1 MCTISDRDTR
11 TKNVKSALRQ
21 KTSSGKELHY
31 KVSNTLQVNA
41 PQSFTFRRTC
51 EQDRKFE
58 RRQGNCPWKKQH
70 KCEECGKVFSQS
82 SALNL
87 HQRIYSGEKPYT
99 CEMCATSFSWSTVL
113 IQHRRIHTEEKP
125 FKCHECGK
133 AFSQTS
139 VLNIIRVK
147 CVQSL
152 SAKVQS
158 WFSIEE
164 SILGRNPSN
173 VMMWKSFSMS
183 SNLFRHRKK
192 HAGEKVPYELWGN
205 RSIYWE
211 IFLWGRRRKAP
222 ILL

>member
-113 IQHRRIHTEEKP
+113 IQHRRIHTGEKP
-125 FKCHECGK
+125 FKCHECGNPLVRARIFSDIGRDMLEK
-133 AFSQTS
+133 KSHMSCEGIEAFIEKFFSEGEGARHLYS
-139 VLNIIRVK
+139 
-147 CVQSL
+147 
-152 SAKVQS
+152 
-158 WFSIEE
+158 FSI
-164 SILGRNPSN
+164 
-173 VMMWKSFSMS
+173 
-183 SNLFRHRKK
+183 
-192 HAGEKVPYELWGN
+192 N
-205 RSIYWE
+205 R
-211 IFLWGRRRKAP
+211 
-222 ILL
+222 

>member
-1 MCTISDRDTR
+1 MLAKKLPTCEIPQEIPCHQPKPAEKQLRWALKNLCSFRWNDRDTR

-41 PQSFTFRRTC
+41 PQNFTFRRTC

-99 CEMCATSFSWSTVL
+99 CEVCATSFSLSTVL
-113 IQHRRIHTEEKP
+113 IQHRRIHTGEKP

-133 AFSQTS
+133 AFSQSS
-139 VLNIIRVK
+139 VLNIIHVT

-158 WFSIEE
+158 
-164 SILGRNPSN
+164 
-173 VMMWKSFSMS
+173 
-183 SNLFRHRKK
+183 
-192 HAGEKVPYELWGN
+192 
-205 RSIYWE
+205 
-211 IFLWGRRRKAP
+211 
-222 ILL
+222 